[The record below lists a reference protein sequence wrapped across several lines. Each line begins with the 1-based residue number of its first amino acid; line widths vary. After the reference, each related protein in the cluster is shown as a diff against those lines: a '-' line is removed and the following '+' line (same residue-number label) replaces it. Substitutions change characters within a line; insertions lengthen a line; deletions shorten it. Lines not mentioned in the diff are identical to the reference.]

1 MKKRLQTILAHAGI
15 ASRRGAVA
23 LIERGKVSVDGHV
36 VKEKGFRAD
45 PEENDIRVEGKPLSG
60 AEKKY
65 YFLFNKPENVI
76 STVVDTHDRKK
87 VTDFFGDVDARLY
100 PVGRLDKDTTG
111 LLILTN
117 DGDLAH
123 KLTHP
128 RFEVEKEYSAL
139 VDVKVSTDD
148 IKRIAGGIK
157 IDGKMTTPCE
167 VEYVKKSGKGFLYR
181 VKIHEGRKRQIRL
194 MFAEVGGKVRMLK
207 RLKFAGLSLRG
218 VQEGQRRDLTD
229 SEIARLKA
237 L

>member
-15 ASRRGAVA
+15 ASRRGAIT
-23 LIERGKVSVDGHV
+23 LIESGKVSVDGSV
-36 VKEKGFRAD
+36 VREKGFRAD
-45 PEENDIRVEGKPLSG
+45 PEESDIRVEGRALAG
-60 AEKKY
+60 DEKKY

-76 STVVDTHDRKK
+76 STAIDTHGREK
-87 VTDFFGDVDARLY
+87 VTDFFSDVDARLY

-139 VDVKVSTDD
+139 IDD
-148 IKRIAGGIK
+148 KISPEGIKRIQTGVK
-157 IDGKMTTPCE
+157 VEGKMTTPCE
-167 VEYVKKSGKGFLYR
+167 VEYVKKTSEGYLYR
-181 VKIHEGRKRQIRL
+181 IRIHEGMKRQIRR
-194 MFAEVGGKVRMLK
+194 MFFEVGGKVLRLK

-218 VQEGQRRDLTD
+218 VHEGQRRDLTD
-229 SEIARLKA
+229 KEIERLKA